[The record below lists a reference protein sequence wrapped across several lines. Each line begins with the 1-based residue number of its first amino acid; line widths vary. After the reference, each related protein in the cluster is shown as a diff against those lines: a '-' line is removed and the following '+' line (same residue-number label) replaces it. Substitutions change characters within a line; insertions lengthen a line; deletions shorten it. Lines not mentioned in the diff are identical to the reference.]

1 MNFKRTVRMISL
13 MLVTLMILLPAQVA
27 LSQAGAG
34 VERIDAEMTKV
45 VTTPAESVEA
55 VESDTELTADV
66 PILNDDNK
74 KIEVDTALPET
85 KETTLSTGAIV
96 GISAGAVLLVGG
108 IVALASGG
116 GGSSGGG
123 SGAGSSSSSEP
134 LTANQLVDAWL
145 ATADQPGSG
154 LTYTGTY
161 QLYDGGSIAYNIYIS
176 DGEQFAGGGSWS
188 LDGYK
193 LSIHTDHG
201 SLYSG
206 SFSPG
211 NITSVNLNSNTGW
224 NLNLSR

>member
-1 MNFKRTVRMISL
+1 MDFKRPVRMISL

-27 LSQAGAG
+27 LSQADSG
-34 VERIDAEMTKV
+34 VERIDAEITKV

-74 KIEVDTALPET
+74 KIEVDPALPET

-96 GISAGAVLLVGG
+96 GISVGAVLLVGG
-108 IVALASGG
+108 IVALASGS
-116 GGSSGGG
+116 GGSSG
-123 SGAGSSSSSEP
+123 SDAGSSSSSEP
-134 LTANQLVDAWL
+134 LTANQLVDAWN

-176 DGEQFAGGGSWS
+176 DGEHLVGGGSWS